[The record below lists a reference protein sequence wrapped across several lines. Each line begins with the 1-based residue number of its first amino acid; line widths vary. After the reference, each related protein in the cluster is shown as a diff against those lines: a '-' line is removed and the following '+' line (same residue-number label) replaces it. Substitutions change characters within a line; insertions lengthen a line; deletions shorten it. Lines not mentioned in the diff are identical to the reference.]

1 MMNKWDKT
9 RTLLVKN
16 PELSIFQ
23 IAEVVKSCLGTKIIS
38 NWMDLAVKIALDAVK
53 TIHVSKA
60 GVNEID
66 IKRYCR

>member
-1 MMNKWDKT
+1 M
-9 RTLLVKN
+9 
-16 PELSIFQ
+16 SIFQ